1 MKKFTLP
8 KTSRLKSRKAISSV
22 FDSGKSVQVYPLRLF
37 YEIDAD
43 ETREKEIKVTFA
55 VSRRNLKKA
64 VDRNHIKRLMRE
76 SYRLNQYQLKDQ
88 LAIQGTLNL
97 VFLYYI
103 KDKFSFSAME
113 KATIKVLGRLVKELK
128 NPND

>member
-1 MKKFTLP
+1 
-8 KTSRLKSRKAISSV
+8 
-22 FDSGKSVQVYPLRLF
+22 DSGKSVQVYPLRLF